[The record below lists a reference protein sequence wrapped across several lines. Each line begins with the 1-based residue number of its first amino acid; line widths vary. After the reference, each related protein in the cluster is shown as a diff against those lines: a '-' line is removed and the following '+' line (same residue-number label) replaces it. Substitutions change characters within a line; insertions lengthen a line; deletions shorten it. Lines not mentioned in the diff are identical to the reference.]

1 MQKVLTPNI
10 HILCTFTEHLAK
22 MNIKASKQRNQFDL
36 RGGGKRE
43 KTERKLFKSRSQ
55 LISVTSSVNYQV
67 SGPLLQG
74 SEKERK

>member
-36 RGGGKRE
+36 RGGGKRKKQKE
-43 KTERKLFKSRSQ
+43 N
-55 LISVTSSVNYQV
+55 SSNH
-67 SGPLLQG
+67 GLN
-74 SEKERK
+74 